1 MYFIFGIIAGIV
13 GGIMRVLIRT
23 ELREMGPSIISENSY
38 NVLITAHGLIIIFF
52 FSHACFNG
60 GVWKLTLAFI
70 SRLRGHGFPSIK

>member
-52 FSHACFNG
+52 LVMPVLMG
-60 GVWKLTLAFI
+60 GF
-70 SRLRGHGFPSIK
+70 GN